1 MIGCRVYCGSTRF
14 KSMSTETR
22 YPSMCGT
29 RHIVP
34 ASIHSWNVVK
44 GILKSSATCAGS
56 DEPLLSKDFCAAR
69 TESFKGTLCPFPNHA
84 LRIQLVCKTASFC
97 VFVRRTEQRWKFWEP
112 RAKPIGRWFPFTAS
126 LLAICWGS
134 LCVMLVCE
142 ECLRLSQN
150 WLRNHN
156 NNKLLY
162 TQICKHIYILYIYV
176 LRANY
181 GPVRLNY
188 G

>member
-1 MIGCRVYCGSTRF
+1 
-14 KSMSTETR
+14 
-22 YPSMCGT
+22 MCGT

-44 GILKSSATCAGS
+44 GILKNSATCAGS

-112 RAKPIGRWFPFTAS
+112 RAKPIGLWFPFTAS

-134 LCVMLVCE
+134 LCVWCLCVRKPCLLFLVFD
-142 ECLRLSQN
+142 
-150 WLRNHN
+150 WAKIDYGIIIWNHN

-162 TQICKHIYILYIYV
+162 TQICKHIYICYGVIMAKYEWIMG
-176 LRANY
+176 NY
-181 GPVRLNY
+181 GVVWVNMGVY
-188 G
+188 M